1 MIEQLQAEDAY
12 IIRLQAAQVYFAST
26 VNNQWRGDIID
37 ATRFSTFNEALEV
50 VIELGLSVDIL
61 ELEPTLVLS
70 YTPPVFDQ
78 LA

>member
-1 MIEQLQAEDAY
+1 MIYHLNEDTY
-12 IIRLQAAQVYFAST
+12 IIRMQAAQVYFAST
-26 VNNQWRGDIID
+26 VNNQWREDIID

-50 VIELGLSVDIL
+50 AIELGLSVDIL